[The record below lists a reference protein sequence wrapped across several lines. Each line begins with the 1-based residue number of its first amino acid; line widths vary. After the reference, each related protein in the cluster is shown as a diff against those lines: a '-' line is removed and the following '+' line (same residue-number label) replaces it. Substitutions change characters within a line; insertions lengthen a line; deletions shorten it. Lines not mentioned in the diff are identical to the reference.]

1 MKDPSEY
8 IPKVE
13 TRERRL
19 VDLFNFTDEED
30 VEEFGFDIPAI
41 QRDYTWGFGSE
52 TDAGVNDSAW
62 RLLKDLIDFHEG
74 DPEGEET
81 YFLGTV
87 ILFKMGG
94 SPRLQIMDGQQ
105 RMTSLV
111 ALMSMIRHAL
121 QFYGKDMELQD
132 MGGGTQTATSWAE
145 EVRVDF
151 LEYREMASISP
162 KVEADGITLDQLVDL
177 SGWMDPLDEEEGNAY
192 LSPSGSVTNSRING
206 WLGYKLDGSYL
217 YLASIGYWLMIKEW
231 IDTDNDGEI
240 SRSELEELVRFY
252 DTLRY
257 RVIVNRTITPEIGL
271 AYRMFVTANTRGK
284 PLNNFDLFRGL
295 VIARAYELEF
305 PKESTDSLSSFLQRC
320 EERLDD
326 KVKGS
331 SNDDKRSQEIDK
343 IMAYSASVR
352 HGKKIEAKN
361 VATTFEREIRDRIE
375 DIGDMATIVADTLS
389 FISHWNEFLDKRV
402 GWTYAHPLSP
412 EYLIYRRLSRLGITQ
427 HLPYVAVMRMA
438 GWDEEEVHEFM
449 WLLECFVMRT
459 MVAGGASIGGDMYGL
474 MKFAKEIYDG
484 EDSSIVLSKL
494 REHLMGVSVRKNPEG
509 WSGIEKRQVDTK
521 RAYVI
526 LHSTDSRMEWNDP
539 GPGTKGLHCFQ
550 LMPRYDYAM
559 RMKGWE
565 FTNSERIASG
575 HDSKRIGNWFLVRG
589 TAGDLK
595 KYKDSAPYKK
605 IAHWKEVGVNE
616 TVEALD
622 WTESEW
628 GASDIDDRTSEIMER
643 CEVHYPETF
652 ERPRGL
658 KKN

>member
-459 MVAGGASIGGDMYGL
+459 MVAGGASIGGDTYGL

>member
-8 IPKVE
+8 VPKVE
-13 TRERRL
+13 TSERRL
-19 VDLFNFTDEED
+19 VDLFDFTDEEG
-30 VEEFGFDIPAI
+30 VEEFGFDIPGI
-41 QRDYTWGFGSE
+41 QRDYTWGFGCE
-52 TDAGVNDSAW
+52 TDAGENDSAW

-132 MGGGTQTATSWAE
+132 KGGGSQTATSWAF
-145 EVRVDF
+145 EVKVDF
-151 LEYREMASISP
+151 LEYKEMASISP
-162 KVEADGITLDQLVDL
+162 KVEADGITLNQLLGL

-192 LSPSGSVTNSRING
+192 LSPSGSVTNPRING

-295 VIARAYELEF
+295 IIQRAYELEF
-305 PKESTDSLSSFLQRC
+305 SKITTDSLSSYLQRC

-361 VATTFEREIRDRIE
+361 VATTFEREIRDTIDDE
-375 DIGDMATIVADTLS
+375 GDMAIIVADTLS

-402 GWTYAHPLSP
+402 GWTYEDPLSP
-412 EYLIYRRLSRLGITQ
+412 EYLIYRRLNRLGITQ
-427 HLPYVAVMRMA
+427 HLPYVAVMRMMD
-438 GWDEEEVHEFM
+438 WDDEEVHEFL
-449 WLLECFVMRT
+449 WLIECFVMRT
-459 MVAGGASIGGDMYGL
+459 MVAGGAGIGGDMYGL

-484 EDSSIVLSKL
+484 GHSSIELARL
-494 REHLMGVSVRKNPEG
+494 RDHLKGVSVRKNPEG
-509 WSGIEKRQVDTK
+509 WRGIEKRQVDAK

-526 LHSTDSRMEWNDP
+526 LHGTDSRMGKVDP
-539 GPGTKGLHCFQ
+539 GSGTVGLHCFQ
-550 LMPRYDYAM
+550 LMPRFAWGLED
-559 RMKGWE
+559 KGWE
-565 FTNSERIASG
+565 FTRREMFAPGSE
-575 HDSKRIGNWFLVRG
+575 SKRIGNWFLVRG
-589 TAGDLK
+589 TKGDLGGFSK
-595 KYKDSAPYKK
+595 SGAYKK

-622 WTESEW
+622 WTESAW